1 MRKMIFKTI
10 SPALRRTTRLA
21 YIVATCLTLAA
32 CSSAPTSVSLPPASH
47 AYGPFEYKQAELDKL
62 LQWDVEGKL
71 AVYANN
77 KNTSGLLSWHQ
88 RSDRFDLLISGP
100 LGSGQL
106 HVKGTP
112 GLATATSSKGQM
124 QAESVETLFA
134 QEFGWSFP
142 MQELN
147 YWVRGIPHPNSEA
160 TLSYNESGEAA
171 TISQAGWQVKYYSY
185 NKITGLPMPKK
196 MQITGPD
203 VRLVLVL
210 NSWVNLYP
218 FPRLNPS
225 YKPL

>member
-1 MRKMIFKTI
+1 
-10 SPALRRTTRLA
+10 
-21 YIVATCLTLAA
+21 
-32 CSSAPTSVSLPPASH
+32 
-47 AYGPFEYKQAELDKL
+47 
-62 LQWDVEGKL
+62 
-71 AVYANN
+71 
-77 KNTSGLLSWHQ
+77 
-88 RSDRFDLLISGP
+88 
-100 LGSGQL
+100 
-106 HVKGTP
+106 
-112 GLATATSSKGQM
+112 
-124 QAESVETLFA
+124 
-134 QEFGWSFP
+134 